1 MCIKKQDNANNCNN
15 KKIVEELFE
24 FYEEELYR
32 NTNENREYLNKI
44 SNIEP
49 PFYESLN
56 DNQKQQFEEIMELKG
71 LNEGE
76 TDKRF
81 FVFGFNLAMRLMI
94 ESKN

>member
-1 MCIKKQDNANNCNN
+1 MCTKKQENSTNYNN
-15 KKIVEELFE
+15 KKAIEEVFE

-32 NTNENREYLNKI
+32 HTDENREYLKKI
-44 SNIEP
+44 SKIEKT
-49 PFYESLN
+49 FYESLN
-56 DNQKQQFEEIMELKG
+56 DNQKQEFEEMMELKG